1 MKLLARLAGLL
12 GLAAAGPA
20 LAAGVI
26 RADPLVMEGAFR
38 PGFTTVIPDRDG
50 PVSFRVVELGR
61 LKITSGRIVACDP
74 LVRFDTSAFTV
85 TVPPGDYPVR
95 LAYAVLAE
103 DHYRV
108 ALARV
113 DFSSA
118 HAVRW
123 EMALTPG
130 QSLGTLKKS
139 EVFTYGVDSGT
150 GAFADAEA
158 FAWADAHSDG
168 EAPSDAWIAAGEAEG
183 AARAIPHGFLALV
196 EAGPKNNIAIFS
208 SGWGDGGYASWI
220 GYDAEG
226 RVVALVTDFA
236 VVTAVTG
243 L

>member
-1 MKLLARLAGLL
+1 MKLIARLAAIL
-12 GLAAAGPA
+12 GLATTGPA
-20 LAAGVI
+20 VAASAI
-26 RADPLVMEGAFR
+26 RADPAVMDGAFR

-50 PVSFRVVELGR
+50 AVSFRVVELGR

-74 LVRFDTSAFTV
+74 LVYFDAPAFTV

-95 LAYAVLAE
+95 LAYAVLAQ

-113 DFSSA
+113 DFSSEP
-118 HAVRW
+118 AVRW

-130 QSLGTLKKS
+130 QSLGELGRG

-150 GAFADAEA
+150 GSFGDADA
-158 FAWADAHSDG
+158 FAWAKAQEDG
-168 EAPSDAWIAAGEAEG
+168 EALSDAWIAAGDAEG
-183 AARAIPHGFLALV
+183 EARGIPHGFLGLP
-196 EAGPKNNIAIFS
+196 ETGPRNNIAMFS
-208 SGWGDGGYASWI
+208 SGWGDGGYASWF
-220 GYDAEG
+220 GYDAQG

>member
-1 MKLLARLAGLL
+1 MKLLARLAAIL
-12 GLAAAGPA
+12 GLATTGPA
-20 LAAGVI
+20 VAASVI
-26 RADPLVMEGAFR
+26 RADPAVMDGAFR

-50 PVSFRVVELGR
+50 AVSFRIVELGR
-61 LKITSGRIVACDP
+61 LKITSGQIVACDP
-74 LVRFDTSAFTV
+74 LVYFDAPAFTV

-118 HAVRW
+118 PAVRW

-130 QSLGTLKKS
+130 QSLETLKKG

-150 GAFADAEA
+150 GAFADADA
-158 FAWADAHSDG
+158 FAWADTRSDG
-168 EAPSDAWIAAGEAEG
+168 EALSDAWISAGEAEG

-196 EAGPKNNIAIFS
+196 EAGPRSNIAIFS
-208 SGWGDGGYASWI
+208 SGWGDGGYASWF